1 MYFAVMDELYVS
13 RQDEGKLKLNYDSV
27 EKMQYCCV
35 WVLQKDALHCST
47 VGTQLIGW
55 VLEPLQVA
63 LLYKACLPPSYGKTS
78 GVNCLM

>member
-35 WVLQKDALHCST
+35 WVL
-47 VGTQLIGW
+47 
-55 VLEPLQVA
+55 
-63 LLYKACLPPSYGKTS
+63 
-78 GVNCLM
+78 